1 MVEALLERE
10 ISKLKKEVQER
21 DDRIQAL
28 ELAASDVQLAITGPS
43 HAVASIPL
51 NELESGLPKL
61 RNGNL
66 SL

>member
-1 MVEALLERE
+1 MERE

-28 ELAASDVQLAITGPS
+28 ELAASDVRSASTGPS
-43 HAVASIPL
+43 LAVASIPL
-51 NELESGLPKL
+51 KELESGLPKL
-61 RNGNL
+61 RNGKP